1 MTTPWDNAR
10 RHARALETAL
20 DGKLASYA
28 KIAAT
33 VSRGAG
39 SHGNR
44 DELSLEEEGVGG
56 YKLVEEEVEELLG
69 KVCHYFA
76 RGQPDFV
83 LIMRA
88 SSWKKL
94 KKQ

>member
-20 DGKLASYA
+20 DAKLSSYA

-33 VSRGAG
+33 VSRGAAAY
-39 SHGNR
+39 GNR

-56 YKLVEEEVEELLG
+56 YKLVEEEVEELLS
-69 KVCHYFA
+69 KVSSE
-76 RGQPDFV
+76 
-83 LIMRA
+83 ISMREHMDA
-88 SSWKKL
+88 ETTWDHS
-94 KKQ
+94 